1 MSKIL
6 TLRIDDELYALLSRL
21 AAEQQRSKSE
31 LVREM
36 LRRETAL
43 AELRRTRQLLKPYA
57 ERAGHLTDE
66 DFFRDFS

>member
-6 TLRIDDELYALLSRL
+6 TLRIDDELDALLSRL

-57 ERAGHLTDE
+57 ERAGYLTDE